1 MQVSIV
7 EMIGLALTTWLT
19 IFFVR
24 SWDPLSSR
32 FMDHPVARSIHRD
45 PVPRLGGIV
54 MVAVLLSFMFLF
66 HHDFIVQHSWLV
78 GAVVMVFG
86 VGVLDDRIAL
96 IARHKLLAIVL
107 ASVLLVMDGVV
118 VEHIGTFFRMDITL
132 GWLAVPFTVF
142 AVSGLTNAINLIDGL
157 DGLAASLGLAM
168 LVVFAWIGYHHHDP
182 FMFTVSLYL
191 IVGLAVFLMFNW
203 FPASIFLGDAG
214 SLMIGFVIA
223 ILAIKSLAYYSAVSV
238 LFMVLIPVIDT
249 AVVMLRRWRTGR
261 SIFAPDRCHTHHI
274 VKAFFKGS
282 SPRTALILGTLQLIY
297 GLTGLYLNPHAD
309 EGIPLLLILLNI
321 ALVYLFSNA
330 MIRWEKREC

>member
-1 MQVSIV
+1 MSVKIL
-7 EMIGLALTTWLT
+7 EMSELAIALWTA
-19 IFFVR
+19 IYFVR
-24 SWDPLSSR
+24 GWEPLRSR
-32 FMDHPVARSIHRD
+32 FLDVPVERSAHRI
-45 PVPRLGGIV
+45 PVPRLGGLV
-54 MVAVLLSFMFLF
+54 LAVVLMGFMLLF
-66 HHDFIVQHSWLV
+66 HRDFVSEHLWLV
-78 GAVVMVFG
+78 GAALSVFG
-86 VGVLDDRIAL
+86 IGMVDDRVHLA
-96 IARHKLLAIVL
+96 ARYKLLLIIFAAL
-107 ASVLLVMDGVV
+107 LLVPNGVV
-118 VEHIGTFFRMDITL
+118 VDHLGIFFRVNITL
-132 GWLAVPFTVF
+132 GWLAIPFTVF

-168 LVVFAWIGYHHHDP
+168 LVVFAWIGYRHHDP

-191 IVGLAVFLMFNW
+191 IVGLAVFLVFNW

-238 LFMVLIPVIDT
+238 LFMVLVPVIDT
-249 AVVMLRRWRTGR
+249 AVVMLRRLRTGR
-261 SIFAPDRCHTHHI
+261 SIFEPDRCHTHHI
-274 VKAFFKGS
+274 VKVFFQGS
-282 SPRTALILGTLQLIY
+282 SPHTALILGTLQLIY